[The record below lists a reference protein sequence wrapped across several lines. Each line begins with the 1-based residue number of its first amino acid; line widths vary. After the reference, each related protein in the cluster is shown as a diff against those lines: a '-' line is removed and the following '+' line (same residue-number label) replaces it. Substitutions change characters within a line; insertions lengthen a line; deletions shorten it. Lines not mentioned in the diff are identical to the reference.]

1 MNTIFLGLGT
11 NLGDRQQNLQRAVD
25 GLAAGMSVTAVSQ
38 LYETPPWGVDE
49 QPAFFNMC
57 LAANTLQ
64 TPHQLLTFIKK
75 LENELG
81 RTKTFHWGP
90 RLIDIDIL
98 FYNSDIIIEP
108 ELIVPHLQMANRA
121 FVLAPL
127 ADLAPYFLHPQTGKS
142 VKQMLNEVDKMGIR
156 PLPNAAITIP
166 IKA

>member
-1 MNTIFLGLGT
+1 MNTIFLGMGT

-25 GLAAGMSVTAVSQ
+25 GLAAGMTITAVSQ

-57 LAANTLQ
+57 LAANTMQ
-64 TPHQLLTFIKK
+64 TPDQLLPFIKN
-75 LENELG
+75 LEKKIG
-81 RTKTFHWGP
+81 RTPTYHWGP

-98 FYNSDIIIEP
+98 FYNNDIIIEP
-108 ELIVPHLQMANRA
+108 DLTVPHLHMANRA

-127 ADLAPYFLHPQTGKS
+127 ADIALDFLHPQTGKS
-142 VKQMLNEVDKMGIR
+142 VKQMLDAVDKMGIR
-156 PLPNAAITIP
+156 PLPNTTIRIP